1 MLTFAGSNTQDTTK
15 MARTTPL
22 NCYRN
27 VGIMAHIDAGKT
39 TTTERILLYTG
50 RTHKI
55 GEVHDGGAT
64 MDWMEQE
71 QERGITITSAAT
83 TCFWK
88 GMDKQ
93 FEDHRI
99 NIIDT
104 PGHVDFTIEVERSL
118 KVLDGACAV
127 FCAVGGVE
135 PQSETVWRQANKYNV
150 PRIGFVN
157 KMDRAG
163 ADFLRVCK
171 QIKTRLGGNP
181 VPMQIAIGAEENFEG
196 VIDLIS
202 MKAIFW
208 NEADQGATYGTRDI
222 PAELQELAEQKREFM
237 IEAAAEANDEL
248 MGKYLE
254 EAELSDDEI
263 REGIRS
269 RAIKSEIIPMFCG
282 SAFKNKGVQA
292 VLDAMIMYMPSPLDV
307 DAITGILDDK
317 DETLAPRKAD
327 DDEPFAALAF
337 KIATDPFVGNLT
349 FFRVYSGVLKAGD
362 FVYNSSKGKKERIGR
377 MVQMHANEREE
388 IKEVRA
394 GDIAAAIGLKDVA
407 TGDTLCDLKQKIV
420 LERMEFPEP
429 VIALAVEPKTKADQE
444 KMGIALGKLAAE
456 DPSFRVSTDE
466 ETGQT
471 IIAGM
476 GELHLDIIV
485 DRMVREFDV
494 ECNVGAPQ
502 VSYREAITTMVE
514 HQHKFAKQ
522 SGGRG
527 QYGHV
532 YLRIEPQEPGV
543 GYEFVDEIK
552 GGVIPKEYVP
562 AVNKGIVEQME
573 NGVLAGFPL
582 VDIKVT
588 VYDGSYHDVDSSEMA
603 FKIAASKCLS
613 EGVRMAN
620 PQLLEPMM
628 AVEVSTP
635 EDYMGDVMGDIN
647 RRRGI
652 VGAMED
658 TPVGKQVKA
667 EVPLAEMFGYAND
680 LRSMTQ
686 GRASYSME
694 FAKYTV
700 APKNVADEV
709 IEKLNK

>member
-1 MLTFAGSNTQDTTK
+1 
-15 MARTTPL
+15 MARNHPL
-22 NCYRN
+22 KRYRN

-83 TCFWK
+83 TCMWK
-88 GMDKQ
+88 GMDNQ
-93 FEDHRI
+93 FDEHRI

-157 KMDRAG
+157 KMDRSG
-163 ADFLRVCK
+163 ADFLRVCE
-171 QIKTRLGGNP
+171 QVKTRLGGNP
-181 VPMQIAIGAEENFEG
+181 VPMQIAIGAEEDFEG
-196 VIDLIS
+196 VVDLIS
-202 MKAIFW
+202 MKAVYW
-208 NEADQGATYGTRDI
+208 NEADQGATYEVKDI
-222 PAELQELAEQKREFM
+222 PTELQDLAKEKREFM
-237 IEAAAEANDEL
+237 MESAAEGSEKL
-248 MGKYLE
+248 VEKYLE
-254 EAELSDDEI
+254 EGELSADEI
-263 REGIRS
+263 KEGIRLQT
-269 RAIKSEIIPMFCG
+269 INNQIIPMFCG

-292 VLDAMIMYMPSPLDV
+292 VLDAMVVYMPSPLEV
-307 DAITGILDDK
+307 DAIEGTLDDK
-317 DETLAPRKAD
+317 DETRAPRNAN

-337 KIATDPFVGNLT
+337 KIATDPFVGTLT

-377 MVQMHANEREE
+377 MVQMHSNNREE

-394 GDIAAAIGLKDVA
+394 GDIAAAIGLKDVT
-407 TGDTLCDLKQKIV
+407 TGDTLCDMKEKIV

-444 KMGIALGKLAAE
+444 KMGIALSKLAVE
-456 DPSFRVSTDE
+456 DPSFRVSSDE
-466 ETGQT
+466 ESGQT

-485 DRMVREFDV
+485 DRMMREFDV

-502 VSYREAITTMVE
+502 VAYRETITTLVE
-514 HQHKFAKQ
+514 HEHKFAKQ

-532 YLRIEPQEPGV
+532 YLRIESQEPGA

-552 GGVIPKEYVP
+552 GGVIPKEYIS
-562 AVNKGIVEQME
+562 AVNKGIQEQME

-582 VDIKVT
+582 VDMKVA

-603 FKIAASKCLS
+603 FKIAASKCLA
-613 EGVRMAN
+613 EGVRLAN

-628 AVEVSTP
+628 AVEVITP

-647 RRRGI
+647 RRRGL
-652 VGAMED
+652 VGSMED
-658 TPVGKQVKA
+658 LPNGKQLKA
-667 EVPLAEMFGYAND
+667 NVPLAEMFGYAND

-686 GRASYSME
+686 GRANYSME
-694 FAKYTV
+694 FAKYTA

-709 IEKLNK
+709 IEKINK